1 MGWFKRI
8 FRAPLKIIKA
18 VVDPIIDVGTNI
30 IKVVVS
36 PFTGA
41 FDIPDDSLETSEDF
55 APALANIKSNI
66 IVDFNGAN
74 RSIPVIYGTQVDI
87 AVIPVFVG
95 VQGDSAG
102 SSQYLYMAGVISQG
116 FHGGCIRQGTLTQ
129 PDAYI
134 GARLVRMTINGKAV
148 HMRTGSHTNANEDY
162 RSPYV
167 VDPDGDIYQWPGD
180 EGIFASGL
188 GATQPQTYSITRGTF
203 ANRCKIQ
210 YFDGSADQPAST
222 LLQEHSDWTTN
233 HKLSGLHYVAM
244 RFELKSAD
252 EVINS
257 VSDGAGTYGN
267 PYSGVPSV
275 VVTVQGRN
283 TPNIVAGKSVDP
295 GYEERDAGGHLQHI
309 NPINGTPLI
318 GYHKRLDYPRGDGQ
332 WELNDSTFVNAD
344 ETLVHPVDSD
354 TTLNLTIGCDYQLN
368 GSTPN
373 IHDILNDQ
381 GWTYPYVWCYP
392 GRVNYSGG
400 TSTYGGGAD
409 PTNHMILLKNV
420 GGSHYKFVSRYHRTK
435 DIIIENELTFFGY
448 SNTSVGTS
456 TGVTKYGPGGHTAT
470 YTVYR
475 FYTSVSNMNLLA
487 NAIDTGDLPDFGAG
501 AGGAWGRVLGSDDP
515 SIQFSWKDRPTGKVY
530 TTYHSQ
536 TNVIGIAGGQ
546 SDEEYI
552 DIWTGRHDYGGSAGT
567 DGTLIDP
574 ATLYQSIPDGAEIY
588 ITQFGGVMGYGSLS
602 SSGPTTTTTTIID
615 AKTTLGGAS
624 SGWGG
629 MTYKK
634 EGLLYQGYIADKNP
648 VEFLLDYC
656 LNSNYGLGIAITEID
671 EKSWMSAA
679 IACDRITEFSSYAK
693 RNIFYGEEGDS
704 VGLDVIDPKYMHGE
718 NADAS
723 SVYNDIIDTNYN
735 GYDRQFILNTNA
747 SHIQNV
753 NRMLSSIGASMP
765 YIEGKFHL
773 YLENA
778 GDPENSER
786 LPTKTSLPIS
796 AQLTED
802 NIVSGIVLK
811 ASSINDRFNSIKVDF
826 ADAEKG
832 GQPNS
837 IIHPDPL
844 TDSAGVAIR
853 SQYLTED
860 NNRVLEANF
869 TFPGMFDKHTAGKY
883 ARLLL
888 KKSRGQPTL
897 SFTCNAIGI
906 NFIPGD
912 FIRCNFE
919 VLKINDV
926 YRIIETSINTD
937 HTVSLTAIKHDPE
950 FYDITT
956 SGNEFVAR
964 KDIMNNTD

>member
-1 MGWFKRI
+1 MGWFKKI
-8 FRAPLKIIKA
+8 FRKAKRVVKKI
-18 VVDPIIDVGTNI
+18 VDPILDLGASIVKAVI
-30 IKVVVS
+30 S

-41 FDIPDDSLETSEDF
+41 FDLGDENLDLSSDF
-55 APALANIKSNI
+55 SPGLGTIKANIQ
-66 IVDFNGAN
+66 VDFNGAN
-74 RSIPVIYGTQVDI
+74 RTIPVIYGTQVDI

-95 VQGDSAG
+95 VEGDSAG
-102 SSQYLYMAGVISQG
+102 SGQYLYMAGVISQG

-134 GARLVRMTINGKAV
+134 GARLIRMTIGGKPV
-148 HMRTGSHTNANEDY
+148 HLRTGAHTDSNPSY
-162 RSPYV
+162 RRDSG
-167 VDPDGDIYQWPGD
+167 DGEVYRWPGD

-188 GATQPQTYSITRGTF
+188 NGAEPQTYTITRGTF
-203 ANRCKIQ
+203 ANRLKIQ
-210 YFDGSADQPAST
+210 YFDGSATQNASS
-222 LLQEHSDWTTN
+222 LLQEHSDWTAD

-267 PYSGVPSV
+267 PYSGVPAV

-283 TPNIVAGKSVDP
+283 TPNVVAGKNAEP
-295 GYEERDAGGHLQHI
+295 GYEERWNLGGKYVN
-309 NPINGTPLI
+309 NPQGGSPFI

-332 WELNDSTFVNAD
+332 WELNDSTFVSAD
-344 ETLVHPVDSD
+344 ETLVHAVDSD
-354 TTLNLTIGCDYQLN
+354 STLNLTGGCDYQVH

-400 TSTYGGGAD
+400 TSTYGEVAD
-409 PTNHMILLKNV
+409 PTNNMILLKNV
-420 GGSHYKFVSRYHRTK
+420 GGSHYKFVSKYHRTK

-456 TGVTKYGPGGHTAT
+456 TGVVQSAGGNTAN

-475 FYTSVSNMNLLA
+475 FWTSASNISTLES
-487 NAIDTGDLPDFGAG
+487 AINEAASPKDV
-501 AGGAWGRVLGSDDP
+501 WGRIFDQDDKVTP
-515 SIQFSWKDRPTGKVY
+515 FEWTHRPTG
-530 TTYHSQ
+530 TSSTGTYYL
-536 TNVIGIAGGQ
+536 NGIAGGNTG
-546 SDEEYI
+546 EEYVDLWI
-552 DIWTGRHDYGGSAGT
+552 GRHTTSGGS
-567 DGTLIDP
+567 DP
-574 ATLYQSIPDGAEIY
+574 YGSVPDPTALYQSIPDGAEIY
-588 ITQFGGVMGYGSLS
+588 LTQTGHRPGAGTV
-602 SSGPTTTTTTIID
+602 SSGSTFTTTIVDSKPTWGSSD
-615 AKTTLGGAS
+615 AT
-624 SGWGG
+624 WGNN
-629 MTYKK
+629 TYDE

-656 LNSNYGLGIAITEID
+656 LNSNYGLGLAITEID

-679 IACDRITEFSSYAK
+679 IACDRITKFSSYAK
-693 RNIFYGEEGDS
+693 RNIFYGEAGDS
-704 VGLDVIDPKYMHGE
+704 VGADTIDPEYMYGE
-718 NADAS
+718 NADAT
-723 SVYNDIIDTNYN
+723 SVLDDKIDTNYN
-735 GYDRQFILNTNA
+735 GYDRQFIINTNA
-747 SHIQNV
+747 THMQNV
-753 NRMLSSIGASMP
+753 NRILASIGGSMP

-778 GDPENSER
+778 GDPENNEI

-796 AQLTED
+796 AELTED
-802 NIVSGIVLK
+802 NIVSGIVLRTS
-811 ASSINDRFNSIKVDF
+811 AINDRFNSIKIDYTE
-826 ADAEKG
+826 AERG

-860 NNRVLEANF
+860 NNKVLEANF
-869 TFPGMFDKHTAGKY
+869 TFPGIFDKHTAGKY

-888 KKSRGQPTL
+888 KKSRGQPSLT
-897 SFTCNAIGI
+897 FTCNAIGI

-912 FIRCNFE
+912 FIRCNFTT
-919 VLKINDV
+919 LKINDV
-926 YRIIETSINTD
+926 YRVVEISIGGD
-937 HTVSLTAIKHDPE
+937 HTVSVSAIKHDPE

-956 SGNEFVAR
+956 TGDAFVGR

>member
-8 FRAPLKIIKA
+8 FRAPVRIIKA

-30 IKVVVS
+30 VKAVTS

-41 FDIPDDSLETSEDF
+41 FDIPDVSIETSEDF

-74 RSIPVIYGTQVDI
+74 RSIPVVYGSQVDI

-102 SSQYLYMAGVISQG
+102 SGQYLYMAGVISQG
-116 FHGGCIRQGTLTQ
+116 FHGGCIKQGTLTQ

-148 HMRTGSHTNANEDY
+148 HFRTGVHTDSNPAY
-162 RSPYV
+162 RHPSIGSGGEVYR
-167 VDPDGDIYQWPGD
+167 WPGD

-188 GATQPQTYSITRGTF
+188 NSFQPQTYTIQRGTF
-203 ANRCKIQ
+203 ANRLKVQ
-210 YFDGSADQPAST
+210 YFDGSANQDASS
-222 LLQEHSDWTTN
+222 LLQEHDDWTAD
-233 HKLSGLHYVAM
+233 HKLSGLHYIAL

-257 VSDGAGTYGN
+257 VSDGAGTFGN

-283 TPNIVAGKSVDP
+283 TPNIVAGKNAEP
-295 GYEERDAGGHLQHI
+295 GYEERWDLGGQFRS
-309 NPINGTPLI
+309 NPQGGSPFI

-332 WELNDSTFVNAD
+332 WELNDSTFVSAD
-344 ETLVHPVDSD
+344 ETLVHAVDSD
-354 TTLNLTIGCDYQLN
+354 STLNLTAGCDYQVH

-400 TSTYGGGAD
+400 TSTYGEVAD
-409 PTNHMILLKNV
+409 PTPNMILLKNV
-420 GGSHYKFVSRYHRTK
+420 GGSHYKFVSKYHTTK
-435 DIIIENELTFFGY
+435 NIIIENELTFFGY

-456 TGVTKYGPGGHTAT
+456 TGVTKSAGGNTAN
-470 YTVYR
+470 YTIYR
-475 FYTSVSNMNLLA
+475 FWSSASTISTMATAL
-487 NAIDTGDLPDFGAG
+487 TGLENPY
-501 AGGAWGRVLGSDDP
+501 GGGDKLTP
-515 SIQFSWKDRPTGKVY
+515 FSWTNRPTGDVDVA
-530 TTYHSQ
+530 TYYL
-536 TNVIGIAGGQ
+536 NGVRGN
-546 SDEEYI
+546 SDDEYI
-552 DIWTGRHDYGGSAGT
+552 DLQIGVHTYDDDSYGSVP
-567 DGTLIDP
+567 DP
-574 ATLYQSIPDGAEIY
+574 TAFYQGIPDGAEIY
-588 ITQFGGVMGYGSLS
+588 IIQTGSYPGGATLS
-602 SSGPTTTTTTIID
+602 GGPSFTTTVLDSKPT
-615 AKTTLGGAS
+615 
-624 SGWGG
+624 WGSNDG
-629 MTYKK
+629 TWGNNIYDE
-634 EGLLYQGYIADKNP
+634 EGLLHQGYIADKNP
-648 VEFLLDYC
+648 VEFLLDYM
-656 LNSNYGLGIAITEID
+656 LNPNYGLGIAITEID

-693 RNIFYGEEGDS
+693 RNLFYGEAGDS
-704 VGLDVIDPKYMHGE
+704 VGADTIDPVYMHGE

-723 SVYNDIIDTNYN
+723 SVYNDKIDTNYN

-753 NRMLSSIGASMP
+753 NRMLSSIGANMP

-796 AQLTED
+796 ATLTED

-811 ASSINDRFNSIKVDF
+811 ASSINDRYNSIKVDF

-860 NNRVLEANF
+860 NDKVLEANF
-869 TFPGMFDKHTAGKY
+869 TFPGIFDKHTAGKY

-897 SFTCNAIGI
+897 SFTCNAIGV

-912 FIRCNFE
+912 FIRCNFTT
-919 VLKINDV
+919 LKINDV
-926 YRIIETSINTD
+926 YRIVETSINTD

-956 SGNEFVAR
+956 GGNEFVAR